1 MLYMFSVL
9 FSDAVSC
16 TDYTA
21 SMTEKSVSMGHW
33 WNDTDSGNWSIG
45 DRFDI
50 QGTVHRDKF
59 L

>member
-1 MLYMFSVL
+1 MFSVL

-21 SMTEKSVSMGHW
+21 FMTEKSVSMGHW